1 MPQGDEIDSTAAA
14 VNQKCAGEVLKVV
27 KVVKVVKVTPGEPRA
42 TASIAN

>member
-14 VNQKCAGEVLKVV
+14 VNQKCAGEVLKVL
-27 KVVKVVKVTPGEPRA
+27 KVVKVTPGEPRA